1 MAGIHKNKIME
12 YRGAVPEEYEAIRKL
27 LIQVGWEKHVRDERQ
42 FQQMLENSDR
52 TVVALDGLCI
62 VGFARAIC
70 DGVSNGYIT
79 MVAVSPN
86 ERGHGVGA
94 QMVKTLIGNDP
105 RIKWVLTSDLNSM
118 EFWEKQGFRLFK
130 LAMMKPRGL
139 DGSYPKN
146 TPSSTNKKTFKKFI
160 WSLIRKIRNLMRRDL
175 SKGL

>member
-1 MAGIHKNKIME
+1 ME
-12 YRGAVPEEYEAIRKL
+12 YRGAVPEEYDAIRKL

-86 ERGHGVGA
+86 ERGRGVGA

-105 RIKWVLTSDLNSM
+105 RIKWVLTSDQNSV
-118 EFWEKQGFRLFK
+118 EFWEKQGFRL
-130 LAMMKPRGL
+130 LECAMMKPRML
-139 DGSYPKN
+139 DGSYQKKY
-146 TPSSTNKKTFKKFI
+146 THSLTNKKTLKKII
-160 WSLIRKIRNLMRRDL
+160 WSLIRKIRNLMPRDL
-175 SKGL
+175 SKCL